1 MRSHQIPTLYW
12 NFEKKIKQLSY
23 CLLLKAQ
30 AININIPNM
39 NFKLQCKNFIAI
51 TLFISLFAHQNV
63 AAQDTIKSI
72 TINLQ
77 LTHFIAKNQKSSR
90 SFIPIN
96 PGIEMLYNYPLG
108 SKTSVSTGVNYS
120 FSKWRKSAGTSQ
132 RIRYAHEV
140 TIPLLFERYLGH
152 KIYITVGSYAGWLV
166 SGKIESYSKNIA
178 LWVKNT
184 GRWVDVTKH
193 SDYDETSKFTCDL
206 YLGIGFLLK
215 GNPKHQIILEPFIKY
230 KIKDNWM
237 GEVRTK
243 TYFGLNIKVK
253 NLMTR

>member
-1 MRSHQIPTLYW
+1 MKNEIL
-12 NFEKKIKQLSY
+12 KLSTVV
-23 CLLLKAQ
+23 LLL
-30 AININIPNM
+30 
-39 NFKLQCKNFIAI
+39 FFS
-51 TLFISLFAHQNV
+51 TLLWSQQNV
-63 AAQDTIKSI
+63 TAQDTIKSWSL
-72 TINLQ
+72 NLQ
-77 LTHFIAKNQKSSR
+77 LTHFIAKNHQKQNN

-96 PGIEMLYNYPLG
+96 PGIEILYNYPLS

-132 RIRYAHEV
+132 WIRYAHEV

-152 KIYITVGSYAGWLV
+152 KIFITVGSYAGWLV

-178 LWVKNT
+178 PWVKNT
-184 GRWVDVTKH
+184 GRWVDVTKY
-193 SDYDETSKFTCDL
+193 SNYDETSKFTCDL
-206 YLGIGFLLK
+206 YLGTGFLLK
-215 GNPKHQIILEPFIKY
+215 GYPKHQILLEPFIKY

-253 NLMTR
+253 NLITR